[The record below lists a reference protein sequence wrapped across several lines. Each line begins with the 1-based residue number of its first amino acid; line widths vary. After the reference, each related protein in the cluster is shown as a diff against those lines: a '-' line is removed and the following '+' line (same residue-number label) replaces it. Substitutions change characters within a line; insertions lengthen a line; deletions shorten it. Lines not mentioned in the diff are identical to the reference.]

1 MKKENIITCIIFMCI
16 ALFAIYETTNFKKN
30 PYGLTQDSLGP
41 TFFPILVSVLIILLC
56 TLLIIDELRK
66 KTKLESGSF
75 FNNRLIFTALVAIL
89 ILLYAF
95 LIEYLG
101 YIISTV
107 ILNIILLIIFKV
119 EKRAF
124 IAIYPVVITLIIYTL
139 FKVAFRVPLA
149 EGIFFS

>member
-1 MKKENIITCIIFMCI
+1 MKKENIITSIIFMCI

-56 TLLIIDELRK
+56 TLLIIGELRK

-75 FNNRLIFTALVAIL
+75 FNNRMIFTALVAIL

-139 FKVAFRVPLA
+139 FKIAFRVPLA